1 MTETMTIGELA
12 NRAGVAGSTVRYYE
26 RRGLLRPAG
35 RTQANYRIYGPE
47 SVARLQFIRAAQT
60 SGLSLDDI
68 RTLLGFSDGTVAPC
82 EEVQAVID
90 SRLGHVRNQV
100 KELRRVQRAL
110 ERLHD
115 ACGSSDRRGPCPA
128 IEEFRG
134 D

>member
-35 RTQANYRIYGPE
+35 RTEANYRIYGPE

-68 RTLLGFSDGTVAPC
+68 RTLLGFSDGAVAPC

-90 SRLGHVRNQV
+90 TRLEHVRRQV
-100 KELRRVQRAL
+100 KDLRRIQRAL